1 MPSISL
7 GINDKELAA
16 IKMILSPQQY
26 KQANYQATKRAT
38 RRGRVM
44 MGDTVRSR
52 LTIRK
57 KFIDAPNS
65 KDAAI
70 KDRFDR
76 TTQTGKITT
85 TRIGLPLTEFEHT
98 DTKTSGVTIRID
110 TAQAAL
116 QIRHGFR
123 ARVKSKSQNASGIAG
138 HVGIFSR
145 KKIDKIAPQWWESM
159 YPGITSNPAKQ
170 ASYKAD
176 GYGPGTSGLTRS
188 GLRNSQLKRFTS
200 KGIAWRLPIEERF
213 GPAVYDLVSRDE
225 VLRPTMAKL
234 FELYRDE
241 WGNQIS
247 RFTGGRI
254 KTLSALPIESGDT
267 DN

>member
-7 GINDKELAA
+7 GINDRELAA

-26 KQANYQATKRAT
+26 RQANYQATKRAT

-52 LTIRK
+52 LTVRK

-70 KDRFDR
+70 RDRFDR
-76 TTQTGKITT
+76 TTQTGRITT

-98 DTKTSGVTIRID
+98 DTKTTGVSVRID
-110 TAQAAL
+110 TQRGSL
-116 QIRHGFR
+116 QIRHGFK
-123 ARVKSKSQNASGIAG
+123 ARVKSKSQNATGGAG
-138 HVGIFSR
+138 HVGIFAR
-145 KKIDKIAPQWWESM
+145 KKIGNAIANWYADRFPGQDPASFVGS
-159 YPGITSNPAKQ
+159 GITPGQTTSTFKNAAK
-170 ASYKAD
+170 
-176 GYGPGTSGLTRS
+176 G
-188 GLRNSQLKRFTS
+188 RFTA

-213 GPAVYDLVSRDE
+213 GPAVYDLVKRDD

-234 FELYRDE
+234 FEIYRDE
-241 WGNQIS
+241 WGNQLS
-247 RFTGGRI
+247 RFTGGRV

>member
-7 GINDKELAA
+7 GINEKELAA

-38 RRGRVM
+38 RRGRVL

-52 LTIRK
+52 LTVRK

-76 TTQTGKITT
+76 TTQVGRITT
-85 TRIGLPLTEFEHT
+85 TKIGLPLTEFEYT
-98 DTKTSGVTIRID
+98 DTGTSGVTVRID

-123 ARVKSKSQNASGIAG
+123 ARVKGSGNSPFLSL
-138 HVGIFSR
+138 HVGIFTR
-145 KKIDKIAPQWWESM
+145 KKVGGLAVISERSKSVARAAE
-159 YPGITSNPAKQ
+159 GKQ
-170 ASYKAD
+170 H
-176 GYGPGTSGLTRS
+176 
-188 GLRNSQLKRFTS
+188 NS

>member
-1 MPSISL
+1 MLHLSAIVS
-7 GINDKELAA
+7 DKELAA
-16 IKMILSPQQY
+16 VKMILSPQQY
-26 KQANYQATKRAT
+26 KQASYQATKRTT
-38 RRGRVM
+38 RRGRVL

-52 LTIRK
+52 LTVRK

-76 TTQTGKITT
+76 TTQTGRIIT

-98 DTKTSGVTIRID
+98 DTKTTGVSVRID
-110 TAQAAL
+110 TQRGSL
-116 QIRHGFR
+116 QIRHGFK
-123 ARVKSKSQNASGIAG
+123 ARVKSKSQKTAGAAG
-138 HVGIFSR
+138 HVGIFTR
-145 KKIDKIAPQWWESM
+145 KKIGNAIANWYAERFPGQDPASFVGS
-159 YPGITSNPAKQ
+159 GIT
-170 ASYKAD
+170 
-176 GYGPGTSGLTRS
+176 PGQTTSTFRAAGR
-188 GLRNSQLKRFTS
+188 GQFNE

-213 GPAVYDLVSRDE
+213 GPAVYDLVKRDD

-234 FELYRDE
+234 FEIYRDE

-267 DN
+267 DQ

>member
-7 GINDKELAA
+7 GISDTELAA
-16 IKMILSPQQY
+16 IKQVLSPQQY

-44 MGDTVRSR
+44 MGDVVRAR

-57 KFIDAPNS
+57 KFIDAPTS

-70 KDRFDR
+70 KDAFDR
-76 TTQTGKITT
+76 STQTGRITT
-85 TRIGLPLTEFEHT
+85 KRIGVKLAEFDYT
-98 DTKTSGVTIRID
+98 ASNTGGVTVRVD
-110 TAQAAL
+110 TSRAAI

-123 ARVKSKSQNASGIAG
+123 ARVKSASQNAAFFSL
-138 HVGIFSR
+138 HVGIFVR
-145 KKIDKIAPQWWESM
+145 KKVTGGGSA
-159 YPGITSNPAKQ
+159 
-170 ASYKAD
+170 
-176 GYGPGTSGLTRS
+176 RS
-188 GLRNSQLKRFTS
+188 KSVAYAFENKLFNA
-200 KGIAWRLPIEERF
+200 KGIAWRLPIEERY
-213 GPAVYDLVSRDE
+213 GPAVYDLVSKDD
-225 VLRPTMAKL
+225 VLRPTLGKL
-234 FELYRDE
+234 HEMYRQE

-254 KTLSALPIESGDT
+254 TTIAALPIESGDT